1 MQHLIHQLKY
11 QGKKEVGN
19 FVGEAYGTDLKR
31 SALFATAE
39 IVVPVPLHATKL
51 RNRGFNQSDFFAQG
65 LSVAMNIPWSP
76 DALKRNLAT
85 ETQTRKHRYERYEN
99 VDRVF
104 EVNKP
109 ELMEGKHVLLVD
121 DVVTTGSTFTS
132 CAEAIL
138 ELPGTTVSIAA
149 MAYA

>member
-1 MQHLIHQLKY
+1 
-11 QGKKEVGN
+11 
-19 FVGEAYGTDLKR
+19 
-31 SALFATAE
+31 
-39 IVVPVPLHATKL
+39 LHASKL
-51 RNRGFNQSDFFAQG
+51 HKRGYNQSDFFGQG
-65 LSVAMNIPWSP
+65 ISKAMNIPFSP

-104 EVNKP
+104 ESGKP
-109 ELMEGKHVLLVD
+109 ELMKGKHVLLVD
-121 DVVTTGSTFTS
+121 DVITTGSTLTA

>member
-1 MQHLIHQLKY
+1 
-11 QGKKEVGN
+11 
-19 FVGEAYGTDLKR
+19 
-31 SALFATAE
+31 E
-39 IVVPVPLHATKL
+39 IVVPVPLHASKL
-51 RNRGFNQSDFFAQG
+51 RKRGFNQSNYFAEG
-65 LSVAMNIPWSP
+65 LSKSMNIPFSA

-85 ETQTRKHRYERYEN
+85 ETQTRKHRYERFEN

-109 ELMEGKHVLLVD
+109 ELMTGKHVLLVD
-121 DVVTTGSTFTS
+121 DVVTTGSTFVS
-132 CAEAIL
+132 CAEALL